1 MDFLSHFSGCPEK
14 VRSLRGEIL
23 ATPALPDP
31 VQHSRTGN
39 CFPDALSLYSLLT
52 IVLYCIPPLTIVRD
66 RVQTSTAWT
75 GSAPCRPFLLPRAIV
90 VSSDLLK
97 CGSSGCCLCP
107 SRTPG
112 LLSFFHHMHTRIMW
126 GKVRKWVWDNSD
138 YPCPCF
144 RTPTARRW
152 RSGRRT
158 TPSSRMSTTCA
169 TPRWPSGWRMSRR
182 YHIFISDPSLMIVD
196 PWHCLTDGLG
206 RGWWRCKF

>member
-1 MDFLSHFSGCPEK
+1 MDFLSHFLGCSEK
-14 VRSLRGEIL
+14 VRTLRREIL

-52 IVLYCIPPLTIVRD
+52 IVLYCIPFSQLYHGLNRQCSMSNFPPPPSHCSPQWPAQVRELRLFPLPALDNR
-66 RVQTSTAWT
+66 S
-75 GSAPCRPFLLPRAIV
+75 PFLLHIITCIQA
-90 VSSDLLK
+90 
-97 CGSSGCCLCP
+97 
-107 SRTPG
+107 
-112 LLSFFHHMHTRIMW
+112 HMW
-126 GKVRKWVWDNSD
+126 SKVRKWEWDSFD

-182 YHIFISDPSLMIVD
+182 YNIFILDPSLMIVD
-196 PWHCLTDGLG
+196 PWHCLTNGLG
-206 RGWWRCKF
+206 WGWRKCKF